1 MTLESIAALV
11 SRAAQL
17 EARRVLCS
25 GTPACSSRRRGSGK
39 VRFIVLHYPGIVTSP
54 LSLAERFAREAIS
67 VNDRKSS
74 AHFVIDPEKDRV
86 YSAVPENRAAWHVG
100 DGQPSERYI
109 ALGGYSHAVEWHA
122 KLKAAG
128 IADFKGN
135 RESIG
140 VEISCKRL
148 GGTKHGPVTDQNW
161 YFEPAA
167 VELALALCVKL
178 CRKYN
183 LTADAVIRHY
193 DATGK
198 PCPRPFVTLPGDPD
212 DTNERAWHDFKDRL
226 ATALAVEEV
235 QA

>member
-1 MTLESIAALV
+1 MTQESIRALV
-11 SRAAQL
+11 ARAERL
-17 EARRVLCS
+17 EVRRVLCS
-25 GTPACSSRRRGSGK
+25 GTPACSSRRLCGGK
-39 VRFIVLHYPGIVTSP
+39 VRFIVLHYPGVVISP
-54 LSLAERFAREAIS
+54 LGLAERFARENING
-67 VNDRKSS
+67 NDRKSS
-74 AHFVIDPEKDRV
+74 AHFVIDPEKKCV

-100 DGQPSERYI
+100 DGQPSERYT
-109 ALGGYSHAVEWHA
+109 ALGGYHHAVDWHA

-140 VEISCKRL
+140 VEISCKRW

-161 YFEPAA
+161 YFDPAA
-167 VELALALCVKL
+167 VELALVLCVKL
-178 CRKYN
+178 CRQYG

-198 PCPRPFVTLPGDPD
+198 PCPRPFVTLPCDPD
-212 DTNERAWHDFKDRL
+212 DTNERAWQDFKARL
-226 ATALAVEEV
+226 SDALDAGET